1 MGGKKRRFNLSYG
14 NKQTHTF
21 LFTEGQC
28 CLKLI
33 INHKELPN
41 RAWPMAIFHYFSVM
55 ECDLQ
60 L

>member
-1 MGGKKRRFNLSYG
+1 MGGKKRRFNLSYR

-28 CLKLI
+28 SLKLI

-55 ECDLQ
+55 ECDVQ